1 MTLSKRHLWIL
12 VIIVGLLLIPL
23 IAMQFTQEVNW
34 DIIDFIVAGILL
46 FLTGFTIDLILNKMR
61 NKKQRIL
68 VIAIVILILLLI
80 WVELAVGI
88 LGSPFAGS

>member
-12 VIIVGLLLIPL
+12 AITVGLLSIPL

-34 DIIDFIVAGILL
+34 DILDFIVAGILL
-46 FLTGFTIDLILNKMR
+46 FATGFLIDLIMNKMK

-68 VIAIVILILLLI
+68 IIILVVLMLILLWI
-80 WVELAVGI
+80 EMAVGI
-88 LGSPFAGS
+88 FGSPLAGS